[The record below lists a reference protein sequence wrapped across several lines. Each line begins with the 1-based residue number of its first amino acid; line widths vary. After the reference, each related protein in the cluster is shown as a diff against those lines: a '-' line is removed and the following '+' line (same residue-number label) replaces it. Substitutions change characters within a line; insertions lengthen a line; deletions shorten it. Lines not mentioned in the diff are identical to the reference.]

1 MGRELK
7 RNVSIEKNEKPGEY
21 PFTGGIHSKMY
32 DAKNGGRLWTMRQF
46 AGFGTARQTNRRF
59 KKLLAHGQT
68 GLSTAF
74 DMPTLLGFDSDNPIA
89 EADVCMGGVAVD
101 TIKDVQNLYS
111 GIDLQPPLSTSMTI
125 NGPAIVLLAMYFEV
139 CRKRGYNLAEIRGT
153 IQNDPLKEFIAQKEW
168 IVPPR
173 PSIKLLVD
181 TIEYCVKYAPKWNP
195 ISISGY
201 HIREAG
207 ASPVLEIAL
216 TQADEIAYAGAC
228 LERGLAIDD
237 FAPKFSFFYDFYF
250 DCEDD
255 FWKEVAKLRAAR
267 RIRAR
272 IMKER
277 FKARNP
283 DSWKLRMHVQT
294 AGRTLTEEEPLNN
307 IIRTALEAFGA
318 VLGGCQ
324 SLHTNSYDEQ
334 ISLPSEEAAKVALRT
349 QQIIAYETGVT
360 KYSDPLAG
368 SYLVERLTDE
378 LEAESLKIIQTID
391 SMGGMVSAVERGWP
405 QAQIDEYE
413 FNYRKKVES
422 GEIKMV
428 GQNFLFDEPAPDPK
442 FSVSER
448 AQDVQIKF
456 LKKVKKNRSQRNVEK
471 SLDCLKKVLEE
482 NGNVMPEVCEA
493 VKTLATLEEICN
505 VFKNFYGIYSEE
517 V

>member
-1 MGRELK
+1 MP
-7 RNVSIEKNEKPGEY
+7 VEKTEKPGEY
-21 PFTGGIHSKMY
+21 PFTGGIHPKMY
-32 DAKNGGRLWTMRQF
+32 DVKNGGRLLAIGPF
-46 AGFGTARQTNRRF
+46 DGFGHTRQTNRRF
-59 KKLLAHGQT
+59 KNLLAHGQT

-89 EADVCMGGVAVD
+89 EADVGMGGVAVD

-111 GIDLQPPLSTSMTI
+111 GIDLRPPLSTSMTI

-168 IVPPR
+168 IVPPK

-207 ASPVLEIAL
+207 ASPTQEIAFTL
-216 TQADEIAYAGAC
+216 ADEISYIEAC
-228 LERGLAIDD
+228 LERGMAIDD
-237 FAPKFSFFYDFYF
+237 FAPKLSFFYDFYF
-250 DCEDD
+250 DFEDD
-255 FWKEVAKLRAAR
+255 FWKEVAKLRTAR
-267 RIRAR
+267 RLRAR
-272 IMKER
+272 IMRER

-283 DSWKLRMHVQT
+283 DSWKLRTHVQT

-307 IIRTALEAFGA
+307 IIRTALQAFGA

-349 QQIIAYETGVT
+349 QQIIAYETGIT
-360 KYSDPLAG
+360 KYPDFLAG
-368 SYLVERLTDE
+368 SYELENLTDK
-378 LEAESLKIIQTID
+378 LEAESWKLIQNID
-391 SMGGMVSAVERGWP
+391 TMGGMVSAVERGWP
-405 QAQIDEYE
+405 QAQIEEYE
-413 FNYRKKVES
+413 FSYRKKVES
-422 GEIKMV
+422 GEIKIV

-448 AQDVQIKF
+448 AQDDQIKF
-456 LKKVKKNRSQRNVEK
+456 LKKVKKNRSRRNVEK
-471 SLDCLKKVLEE
+471 SLNHLKRTLEE
-482 NGNVMPEVCEA
+482 DKNVMPEVCEA
-493 VKTLATLEEICN
+493 IKALTTLEEICN
-505 VFKNFYGIYSEE
+505 IFKDFYGIYSEE
-517 V
+517 A

>member
-1 MGRELK
+1 MP
-7 RNVSIEKNEKPGEY
+7 VEKTEKPGEY
-21 PFTGGIHSKMY
+21 PFTGGIHPKMY
-32 DAKNGGRLWTMRQF
+32 DVKNGGRLWTMRQF

-89 EADVCMGGVAVD
+89 EADVGMGGVAVD

-111 GIDLQPPLSTSMTI
+111 GIDLRPPLSTSMTI

-168 IVPPR
+168 IVPPK

-207 ASPVLEIAL
+207 ASPTQEIAFTL
-216 TQADEIAYAGAC
+216 ADEISYIEAC
-228 LERGLAIDD
+228 LERGMAIDD
-237 FAPKFSFFYDFYF
+237 FAPKLSFFYDFYF
-250 DCEDD
+250 DFEDD

-267 RIRAR
+267 RLRAR
-272 IMKER
+272 IMRER

-283 DSWKLRMHVQT
+283 DSWKLRTHVQT

-307 IIRTALEAFGA
+307 IIRTALQAFGS

-349 QQIIAYETGVT
+349 QQIIAYETGIT
-360 KYSDPLAG
+360 KYPDFLAG
-368 SYLVERLTDE
+368 SYELENLTDK
-378 LEAESLKIIQTID
+378 LEAESWKLIQNID
-391 SMGGMVSAVERGWP
+391 TMGGMVSAVERGWP
-405 QAQIDEYE
+405 QAQIEEYE
-413 FNYRKKVES
+413 FSYRKKVES
-422 GEIKMV
+422 VEIKIV

-448 AQDVQIKF
+448 AQDDQIKF
-456 LKKVKKNRSQRNVEK
+456 LKKVKKNRSRRNVEK
-471 SLDCLKKVLEE
+471 SLNHLKRTLEE
-482 NGNVMPEVCEA
+482 DKNVMPEVCEA
-493 VKTLATLEEICN
+493 VKALATLEEICN
-505 VFKNFYGIYSEE
+505 IFKDFYGIYSEE
-517 V
+517 A

>member
-1 MGRELK
+1 
-7 RNVSIEKNEKPGEY
+7 
-21 PFTGGIHSKMY
+21 
-32 DAKNGGRLWTMRQF
+32 MRQF
-46 AGFGTARQTNRRF
+46 AGFGTARETNRRF
-59 KKLLAHGQT
+59 KKLLTHGQT

-111 GIDLQPPLSTSMTI
+111 GIDLRTPLSTSMTI
-125 NGPAIVLLAMYFEV
+125 NGPAIVLMAMYFEV

-181 TIEYCVKYAPKWNP
+181 TIEYSIKHAPKWNP

-207 ASPVLEIAL
+207 ASPALEVAL
-216 TQADEIAYAGAC
+216 TQADEIAYVEAC
-228 LERGLAIDD
+228 LERGLAIDY

-250 DCEDD
+250 DFDDD

-267 RIRAR
+267 RVRAR
-272 IMKER
+272 IMRER
-277 FKARNP
+277 FKAQNP

-307 IIRTALEAFGA
+307 TIRTALEAFGA

-334 ISLPSEEAAKVALRT
+334 ISLPSEEAVKVALRT
-349 QQIIAYETGVT
+349 QQIIAYETGIT
-360 KYSDPLAG
+360 KYPDPLAG
-368 SYLVERLTDE
+368 SCLVERLTDE
-378 LEAESLKIIQTID
+378 LEAESLKIIQIID

-405 QAQIDEYE
+405 QAQIEEYE

-422 GEIKMV
+422 GAIKIV
-428 GQNFLFDEPAPDPK
+428 GQNFLFDAPAPDPK

-448 AQDVQIKF
+448 AQETQIKF
-456 LKKVKKNRSQRNVEK
+456 LKKVKKNRSQGNVEK
-471 SLDCLKKVLEE
+471 SLDNLKKVLEE

-493 VKTLATLEEICN
+493 VKALATLEEICN
-505 VFKNFYGIYSEE
+505 IFKDFYGIYWEE
-517 V
+517 A